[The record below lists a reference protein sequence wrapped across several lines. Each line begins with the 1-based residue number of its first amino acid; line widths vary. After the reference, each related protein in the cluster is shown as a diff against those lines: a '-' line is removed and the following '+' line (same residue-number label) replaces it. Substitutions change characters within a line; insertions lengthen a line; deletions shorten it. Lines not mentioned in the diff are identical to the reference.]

1 MAGSVA
7 TRINTPWAGNCSR
20 DPASLNSTPET
31 RSSPVIASSRTARR
45 TAEPLPP
52 LDIDTPQNPEP
63 ARPIDDDASALDP
76 RASIPLPPSPPKQ
89 SDLAEEVGAKLAIFE
104 DMVFP
109 TPAQIATMRKMD
121 TLRHM
126 GLHQASS
133 VQRRA
138 YRFLQPSGAGKS
150 TCAKLLKKSVENQPG
165 RDRSKKPV
173 LHVTLSTT
181 GTPKSLATSILS
193 AFGDGYAGRG
203 EADILL
209 ERVKLCIQEFGV
221 ELLIIDELNHFR
233 QKHLAADA
241 ANTIKNILTLGW
253 APIVL
258 MGTDEAQSLFAN
270 NRELKNRCAPQD
282 ILRPYDFNDEDNDL
296 PVWIE
301 FMKRIDAGMVSR
313 GVLEEKSGLN
323 DPTLAKD
330 LCEASNGLIGEF
342 HNILLAALEPALLAG
357 ESHLSYDRL
366 IEAIDAWCLADG
378 TIDHNPLRL
387 RRTGEAK

>member
-1 MAGSVA
+1 MTNIA
-7 TRINTPWAGNCSR
+7 PK
-20 DPASLNSTPET
+20 PEKNEGGK
-31 RSSPVIASSRTARR
+31 P
-45 TAEPLPP
+45 PKLPK
-52 LDIDTPQNPEP
+52 
-63 ARPIDDDASALDP
+63 A
-76 RASIPLPPSPPKQ
+76 SPPHPRFAESRRPKKDRRFTEAFLPLAPNPVAPQ
-89 SDLAEEVGAKLAIFE
+89 RQTDLAEIVGSKLAIFE
-104 DMVFP
+104 DMVCP
-109 TPAQIATMRKMD
+109 TPSQIAAMRKMD

-126 GLHQASS
+126 GLHQESS

-150 TCAKLLKKSVENQPG
+150 TCAKLLRAHVERQPD
-165 RDRSKKPV
+165 RDPTMKPV

-181 GTPKSLATSILS
+181 GTPKSLATSILT

-209 ERVKLCIQEFGV
+209 ERVKMCIEDFGV
-221 ELLIIDELNHFR
+221 ELLIIDELNHFK

-258 MGTDEAQSLFAN
+258 MGTTDAQSLFAN

-282 ILRPYDFNDEDNDL
+282 ILRPYDFRDKGHDL
-296 PVWIE
+296 QVWTE
-301 FMKRIDAGMVSR
+301 LMKRIDAGLVEK
-313 GVLEEKSGLN
+313 GVLDEKSGLD
-323 DPTLAKD
+323 DPTLAMD

-342 HNILLAALEPALLAG
+342 HNIILSALEPALLDG
-357 ESHLSYDRL
+357 ETSLSYDRL
-366 IEAIDAWCLADG
+366 MEAIDAWCLVDG

-387 RRTGEAK
+387 RRNGERK

>member
-1 MAGSVA
+1 M
-7 TRINTPWAGNCSR
+7 TN
-20 DPASLNSTPET
+20 PAPKPEKDET
-31 RSSPVIASSRTARR
+31 ENLPKARKAAARHKRAAAPRRPATARR

-52 LDIDTPQNPEP
+52 LDAYAPHDPE
-63 ARPIDDDASALDP
+63 AAGPIDGAASAPLDP
-76 RASIPLPPSPPKQ
+76 HAAAPLQPAAHPKQ

-209 ERVKLCIQEFGV
+209 ERVKLCMQEFGV

-342 HNILLAALEPALLAG
+342 HNIVLSALEPALLAG

-366 IEAIDAWCLADG
+366 VEAIDAWCLADG